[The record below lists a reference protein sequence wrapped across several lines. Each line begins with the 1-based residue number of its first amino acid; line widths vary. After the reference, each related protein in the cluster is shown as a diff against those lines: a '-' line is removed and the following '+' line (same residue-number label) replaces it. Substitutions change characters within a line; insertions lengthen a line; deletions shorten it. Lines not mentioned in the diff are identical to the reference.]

1 MNQKLNQNW
10 RMSIG
15 HTKKCVFCPL
25 GSHNLTGQIN
35 EPMETTII
43 EQKCYAGIDKGV
55 MHFTH

>member
-1 MNQKLNQNW
+1 
-10 RMSIG
+10 MSIG

-35 EPMETTII
+35 EPIETEMETTII

>member
-1 MNQKLNQNW
+1 
-10 RMSIG
+10 MSIG

-25 GSHNLTGQIN
+25 GSHNLTGQTN
-35 EPMETTII
+35 EPIETEMETTII